1 MKSMIDDN
9 PVRQKILLLLKK
21 SEGMTVEALS
31 SHLKITPMGVRQH
44 LAALEKRDLVSHD
57 TLRRGVGRPGF
68 VYRLSEKANESFSK
82 GYAKFALDLLTGI
95 ENSNGRED
103 IDKLLKWRM
112 EKILSHKKSLLD
124 GNKSLAEK
132 VLTMSEHL
140 DSEGYI
146 SDVVENDEE
155 YLIRQHNCPISVVS
169 KHYPEA
175 CKHELNMYRELFGT
189 DVERTKCLSEG
200 AHVCEYRI
208 PKNGA
213 FSSQRP
219 YYNA

>member
-1 MKSMIDDN
+1 MQRGIDEN

-21 SEGMTVEALS
+21 SEGMTVESLS
-31 SHLKITPMGVRQH
+31 GHLKITPMGVRQH

-57 TLRRGVGRPGF
+57 TLRQGVGRPGF
-68 VYRLSEKANESFSK
+68 VYRLSAKANESFSK
-82 GYAKFALDLLTGI
+82 GYAKFALDLLMGI

-132 VLTMSEHL
+132 VQTMTKLL
-140 DSEGYI
+140 DSDGYI
-146 SDVVENDEE
+146 SDAVEHDDE

-169 KHYPEA
+169 KQYPEA
-175 CKHELNMYRELFGT
+175 CKHELTMYRELFGPE
-189 DVERTKCLSEG
+189 VERTNCLSEG
-200 AHVCEYRI
+200 AYLCEYRI
-208 PKNGA
+208 PKNGS
-213 FSSQRP
+213 FSSRHS
-219 YYNA
+219 YDS